1 MSVTKSC
8 MLAATKAV
16 AFAEDAHFDA
26 RLEYLCNAISLD
38 EYAAVV
44 SAVAQVRVIAESGMP
59 ARESP

>member
-1 MSVTKSC
+1 